1 MLSSEYSEFSFHR
14 VMYLVHRFGLP
25 TALTLFIYPALL
37 FTFEDSV
44 NAQVRFDN
52 CQPVSGGGVTCNTVP
67 YGNTRTQMIDGEYGL
82 LDQASPGWAEYDPY
96 EGYEDMFG
104 GNQT

>member
-1 MLSSEYSEFSFHR
+1 MLTDRCFNAPGR
-14 VMYLVHRFGLP
+14 VAVLSVIGLVSMVGV
-25 TALTLFIYPALL
+25 
-37 FTFEDSV
+37 SV
-44 NAQVRFDN
+44 KSQVRFND
-52 CQPVSGGGVTCNTVP
+52 CQPVAGGGVTCNTVP
-67 YGNTRTQMIDGEYGL
+67 YGNTRTQMIDGQYGL